1 MQPYLSPATYFEKP
15 QRLWLFGL
23 GLSIFIGALASFPRM
38 LRRDD
43 FELGEAAANALY
55 LAGCSFMLWSVHY
68 FFLLHPLVARFLP
81 AFHWRALLSIGL
93 SIPFALVYDSILRSI
108 FHNLS
113 LSILVNV
120 VPGRLLWFLAFR
132 AVVLS
137 TFEFFVLY
145 YWLVQ
150 RQVQRSAWENE
161 QLKQENLRARLES
174 LAQQVN
180 PHFLFNALNT
190 VSSISTEIP
199 VKNYLVQLSNV
210 YRYLLNFNVASTVTL
225 QKELEFIRAYLF
237 ILQTRYEKGLQV
249 EMNIAPEV
257 LEKKLPPLALQLL
270 VENAVKHNVILEQ
283 QPLGIW
289 VTANAELGLCVRNN
303 VQRKRSVEP
312 SAGIG
317 LQNLQNRYSLLGN
330 DQIEIK
336 ETAEEWRVT
345 IPLLP

>member
-1 MQPYLSPATYFEKP
+1 M
-15 QRLWLFGL
+15 
-23 GLSIFIGALASFPRM
+23 SIA
-38 LRRDD
+38 
-43 FELGEAAANALY
+43 
-55 LAGCSFMLWSVHY
+55 
-68 FFLLHPLVARFLP
+68 
-81 AFHWRALLSIGL
+81 L
-93 SIPFALVYDSILRSI
+93 SIPLALIYDGCVRSV

-113 LSILVNV
+113 ILANV
-120 VPGRLLWFLAFR
+120 LPDRLIWFLAFR
-132 AVVLS
+132 ALVLS

-150 RQVQRSAWENE
+150 RQAQRSALENE
-161 QLKQENLRARLES
+161 QLKQENLMARLES
-174 LAQQVN
+174 LTQQVN

-190 VSSISTEIP
+190 VSSISTEAP

-249 EMNIAPEV
+249 EMDISAEV
-257 LEKKLPPLALQLL
+257 LDKKLPPLALQLL

-283 QPLGIW
+283 QPLCIQ
-289 VTANAELGLCVRNN
+289 VTANAELGLSVRNN
-303 VQRKRSVEP
+303 VQPKRSVEP
-312 SAGIG
+312 SSEFG

-330 DQIEIK
+330 HQIDIESSPK
-336 ETAEEWRVT
+336 EWQVT

>member
-1 MQPYLSPATYFEKP
+1 MKHRYFAPLVYLEKP
-15 QRLWLFGL
+15 QRLWLLGF

-43 FELGEAAANALY
+43 FELDEAVANALY
-55 LAGCSFMLWSVHY
+55 LAGFSFILWIVHY
-68 FFLLHPLVARFLP
+68 FFLLHHRVSTFIPKFP
-81 AFHWRALLSIGL
+81 WRALMGIAL
-93 SIPFALVYDSILRSI
+93 SIPLALIYDGCVRSV

-113 LSILVNV
+113 IFAHVL
-120 VPGRLLWFLAFR
+120 PDRLFWFLAFR
-132 AVVLS
+132 AIVLS

-150 RQVQRSAWENE
+150 RQAQRNALENE

-174 LAQQVN
+174 LTQQVN

-190 VSSISTEIP
+190 VSSISTEAP

-257 LEKKLPPLALQLL
+257 LDKKLPPLALQLL

-283 QPLGIW
+283 QPLCIQ
-289 VTANAELGLCVRNN
+289 VTANAEMGLCVRNN
-303 VQRKRSVEP
+303 VQPKRSVEP
-312 SAGIG
+312 SSEFG

-330 DQIEIK
+330 HQVEIESNPK
-336 ETAEEWRVT
+336 EWRVT

>member
-1 MQPYLSPATYFEKP
+1 MRHRYFTPFVYLEKP

-43 FELGEAAANALY
+43 FELGEAIANALY
-55 LAGCSFMLWSVHY
+55 LAGFSLILWAVH
-68 FFLLHPLVARFLP
+68 FSFLLHHRVSSYVPKFPL
-81 AFHWRALLSIGL
+81 RALMSIAL
-93 SIPFALVYDSILRSI
+93 SIPLALVYDAFIRSI

-113 LSILVNV
+113 ILANV
-120 VPGRLLWFLAFR
+120 LPDRLLWFLAFR

-150 RQVQRSAWENE
+150 RQAQRSALENE
-161 QLKQENLRARLES
+161 QLKQENLMARLES
-174 LAQQVN
+174 LTQQVN

-190 VSSISTEIP
+190 VSSISNEAP

-249 EMNIAPEV
+249 EMNIDPEV
-257 LEKKLPPLALQLL
+257 LDKKLPPLALQLL

-283 QPLGIW
+283 QPLCIQ
-289 VTANAELGLCVRNN
+289 VTASAESGLRVRNN
-303 VQRKRSVEP
+303 VQPKRSVE
-312 SAGIG
+312 SSSEFG

-330 DQIEIK
+330 HQIEI
-336 ETAEEWRVT
+336 ENSPTEWLVT